1 MKHDKSSQFTS
12 VLVGVYCLNAIFSI
26 TNYKMLGYI
35 GGAMVKKISQLATV
49 LFFGVFL
56 LVFFIFIYIFY
67 IFYLLVVGFFVELEV
82 AVIVVVPS
90 WWL

>member
-1 MKHDKSSQFTS
+1 MKYDKTSQFAS

-56 LVFFIFIYIFY
+56 LVFFYFY
-67 IFYLLVVGFFVELEV
+67 IYFLFVGCWFFC
-82 AVIVVVPS
+82 
-90 WWL
+90 